1 MSLQND
7 LSICHEITPAR
18 LDRFASLIDSAWI
31 EQALDATGTA
41 SLRRRRLPAEQVIWL
56 VIGLALFRNQPIWH
70 IVRQLAL
77 DQGNSPQGPVPSA
90 TVSARQRLGAAPLA
104 WLFDQLGHHWT
115 QAAPAPEV
123 CFHGLR
129 PLAVDGVVWAT
140 PDTPSNRQAYGSTAN
155 QHRTAPWPQ
164 VRATC
169 LMDTHTHLI
178 RAASLSG
185 MAIGELTSARELIAH
200 VPDHSL
206 TLFDRLYYAATF
218 LLDWQHAGT
227 ERHWLMRAKPNLR
240 YEIITTF
247 AAGDWWVRLPVSQQ
261 ARAQRPDLPATWE
274 ARLIECRVG
283 GQLQR
288 YLTSLS
294 DPRRYPA
301 REVVAHYAQRW
312 EIELGFREIKQGLL
326 HNAPVLRSKQ
336 PELVGQEL
344 WGTLLAYNV
353 IREEMRQMADELT
366 VSPQRLSFQWLTL
379 AITMALTGWS
389 LDDPET
395 LPERLQ
401 ALRKIAARYLLPP
414 RRPRSYPREV
424 KQRSKSYPRKN
435 ASQLN

>member
-1 MSLQND
+1 MSLQNE
-7 LSICHEITPAR
+7 LSLCHEITPAR
-18 LDRFASLIDSAWI
+18 LDRFTSLIDPTWI
-31 EQALDATGTA
+31 TQALDATGAA
-41 SLRRRRLPAEQVIWL
+41 SLRRRRLPAEQVVWL

-70 IVRQLAL
+70 IVRQLGL
-77 DQGNSPQGPVPSA
+77 DQGATPEGPVPSA
-90 TVSARQRLGAAPLA
+90 SVGARQRLGAAPLA

-115 QAAPAPEV
+115 QAAPAPEA

-140 PDTPSNRQAYGSTAN
+140 PDTSSNRQAYGSTAN
-155 QHRTAPWPQ
+155 QYRTTSWPQ

-185 MAIGELTSARELIAH
+185 MALGELTSARDLIAH
-200 VPDHSL
+200 VPDRSL
-206 TLFDRLYYAATF
+206 TLFDRLYYAAAF
-218 LLDWQHAGT
+218 LLDWQHAGN

-240 YEIITTF
+240 YEPITTF
-247 AAGDWWVRLPVSQQ
+247 AAGDWWVKLPVSPQ
-261 ARAQRPDLPATWE
+261 ARAQRPDLPAMWE

-288 YLTSLS
+288 YLTSLP
-294 DPRRYPA
+294 DPHRYPA
-301 REVVAHYAQRW
+301 REIVAHYVQRW

-326 HNAPVLRSKQ
+326 HNAPALRSKQ

-344 WGTLLAYNV
+344 WGTLLAYDL
-353 IREEMRQMADELT
+353 IRQEMRQMADGMN
-366 VSPQRLSFQWLTL
+366 VAPQRLSFQWLTL

-389 LDDPET
+389 LEDAET

-401 ALRKIAARYLLPP
+401 LLRKIAARYLLPP

-424 KQRSKSYPRKN
+424 KQRSKSYPTKN